1 MAEINQNFQKLPG
14 SYLFAEIARRT
25 AAYQAANPDKKLI
38 KMGIGDVTRPLAPS
52 VIRALHKAAD
62 ELGSAAT
69 SSGSGAVSL
78 PVAPP
83 TALRT
88 PPLPLRARHRASS
101 SENI

>member
-52 VIRALHKAAD
+52 VIRAMHKAVD
-62 ELGSAAT
+62 EMGSADT
-69 SSGSGAVSL
+69 FMGYG
-78 PVAPP
+78 PYEGYDF
-83 TALRT
+83 LRDAIVQHDYA
-88 PPLPLRARHRASS
+88 ARGVTMSR
-101 SENI
+101 